1 MYNIY
6 AFLDNGKITCT
17 NEGDFEITSDGWQL
31 VWSGEEKD
39 APDLFPKGLMT
50 ERGGFIYSLIDG
62 KVVERTA
69 EEIAADEEAANP
81 APTAPMTDAP
91 TWDELAAALQE
102 GVDAV

>member
-6 AFLDNGKITCT
+6 AFLDKGKITCT

-50 ERGGFIYSLIDG
+50 ARGGFNYALIDG
-62 KVVERTA
+62 KIVERTA

-81 APTAPMTDAP
+81 EQEAPASDAP
-91 TWDELAAALQE
+91 TWDDLAAALRE
-102 GVDAV
+102 GVNEV

>member
-1 MYNIY
+1 MVRFYVY
-6 AFLDNGKITCT
+6 VTGDKITYSET
-17 NEGDFEITSDGWQL
+17 TELEILSPGYNCL
-31 VWSGEEKD
+31 YYGEE
-39 APDLFPKGLMT
+39 ANMPDFMPRGLKTEKG
-50 ERGGFIYSLIDG
+50 GYFYSLIDG

-81 APTAPMTDAP
+81 EPIAPATDAP